1 MYSLVSAPV
10 LGFDLTRLDGGAATA
25 AVLERALW
33 FTSDDLPALARALP
47 ADEVRARLWRD
58 IDAAIQLR
66 PALRGLADTPLSGAL
81 AVLEAAPIGSA
92 DALLRCVRQDVFD
105 WTWCKDD
112 TTWLQEDEAA
122 RATAVVCDAVM
133 AAYLRELLPADTRRR
148 LAVGW
153 LLASRALGAPRIERS
168 PRDTAVTALC
178 ERLRTLGAAGLER
191 LRAAADR
198 ARSDAVSWSQAVHA
212 ATWAVHTADRVR
224 AAADAQLR
232 LVQAVDAADIPL
244 SDRAGGVWNL
254 LSGAVQVLTVADL
267 VDDELAARLLD
278 PCVAALGLPVPGRP

>member
-25 AVLERALW
+25 AVLQRALW
-33 FTSDDLPALARALP
+33 FAPDDLPALARALP
-47 ADEVRARLWRD
+47 AEEVRAGLWRD
-58 IDAAIQLR
+58 IDAAIRLR
-66 PALRGLADTPLSGAL
+66 PAVRGLAGTPLTGSL
-81 AVLEAAPIGSA
+81 TLLERAPIGSA

-105 WTWCKDD
+105 WTWQARDGAWVQPDD
-112 TTWLQEDEAA
+112 AA

-133 AAYLRELLPADTRRR
+133 AAYLRELLPDDTRRR

-153 LLASRALGAPRIERS
+153 LLADRALGAPRVDRS
-168 PRDTAVTALC
+168 PQDAAVTALC
-178 ERLRTLGAAGLER
+178 ERLGTLGSAGLGR

-198 ARSDAVSWSQAVHA
+198 ARSDTVSWSQAVHS

-232 LVQAVDAADIPL
+232 LVQAVDAAGIPL
-244 SDRAGGVWNL
+244 ADRAGGVWNL

-278 PCVAALGLPVPGRP
+278 PCVAALGLPLPRSA